1 MYISTIIFSVQFY
14 LHYYHS
20 LLSSVV
26 YILIPFFTTR
36 YLYLGGTSEL
46 VCLSVNVKVTLCLT
60 VNVKL
65 TCCSTA
71 LGH

>member
-1 MYISTIIFSVQFY
+1 MYVSTIIFSGQFY

-26 YILIPFFTTR
+26 YMLVPFFTTR
-36 YLYLGGTSEL
+36 YLYLGVHLSW
-46 VCLSVNVKVTLCLT
+46 VHLSVNVKVTLHLT

-65 TCCSTA
+65 T
-71 LGH
+71 